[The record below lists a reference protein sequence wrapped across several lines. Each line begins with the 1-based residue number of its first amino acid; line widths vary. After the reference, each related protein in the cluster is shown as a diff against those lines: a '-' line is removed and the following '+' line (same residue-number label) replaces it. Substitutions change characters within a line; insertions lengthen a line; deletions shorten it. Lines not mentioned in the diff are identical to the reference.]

1 MPRQSQRRG
10 RGEGALFYRA
20 DRDRWM
26 GRITIDGQQRIVSAR
41 TKTEARRQLDEL
53 RRAADAGLPL
63 TAGTLTVAELLTVW
77 AEKALPNRR
86 LSASRLASHSWAI
99 NILTTELGSK
109 KVRSL
114 TPDDIE
120 AAFQRRVA
128 PTASGRRPGR
138 GRAPGAPLS
147 RNSLV
152 KLRSTLSQALTW
164 AQRRDLVARNVA
176 SLAELPADAVGT
188 RPGKS
193 LSVAEAK
200 TLLDAARG
208 TPLEA
213 MWVAMLYLGL
223 RPGEAAGLAWDDIDH
238 ERGTI
243 HVWKA
248 RKVGTRGAA
257 FVGDTKTPGSIRTL
271 DAPQPVLDALARHRT
286 RQVEQQLSIGPS
298 WSNPEQLV
306 FTSPLGRPCDPKAV
320 RNEFER
326 VVAAAGLEG
335 KWTPNL
341 LRHSAA
347 SLMADAGMPIEL
359 VADQLGHRDLRM
371 LQRHYRHRIKP
382 TIAGGSVVHDV
393 LGEAASG

>member
-1 MPRQSQRRG
+1 
-10 RGEGALFYRA
+10 
-20 DRDRWM
+20 M

-41 TKTEARRQLDEL
+41 TKTEARKQLDDL

-99 NILTTELGSK
+99 NILTAELGSK
-109 KVRSL
+109 KVRNL

-120 AAFQRRVA
+120 VAFQRRVA
-128 PTASGRRPGR
+128 PTPSGRRQGR
-138 GRAPGAPLS
+138 GRASGAPLS

-176 SLAELPADAVGT
+176 SLAEIPADASGT

-193 LSVAEAK
+193 LTVVEAK
-200 TLLDAARG
+200 SLLDAARG

-213 MWVAMLYLGL
+213 MWVVMLYLGL
-223 RPGEAAGLAWDDIDH
+223 RPGEAAGLAWDDIDSD
-238 ERGTI
+238 RGTI
-243 HVWKA
+243 HVWRA
-248 RKVGTRGAA
+248 RKVGTKGAA
-257 FVGDTKTPGSIRTL
+257 FVGDTKTTGSIRTL
-271 DAPQPVLDALARHRT
+271 DAPQPVLEALARHRT
-286 RQVEQQLSIGPS
+286 RQIEHQLAVGPS

-326 VVAAAGLEG
+326 VVTAANLEG

-382 TIAGGSVVHDV
+382 TIAGGAVVHEII
-393 LGEAASG
+393 GAATG

>member
-1 MPRQSQRRG
+1 MTRPPQRRG

-26 GRITIDGQQRIVSAR
+26 ARITIDGQQRIVSAP
-41 TKTEARRQLDEL
+41 TKTEARRQLDAL
-53 RRAADAGLPL
+53 RRAADDGLPM
-63 TAGTLTVAELLTVW
+63 TAGTLTVADLLTVW

-86 LSASRLASHSWAI
+86 LSPSQLSSHRWAI
-99 NILTTELGSK
+99 NILTEEIGAK

-114 TPDDIE
+114 TADHIE
-120 AAFQRRVA
+120 AALQRRVK
-128 PTASGRRPGR
+128 PVPSDKRKGR
-138 GRAPGAPLS
+138 GRTSGAPLS
-147 RNSLV
+147 RSSLV
-152 KLRSTLSQALTW
+152 KVRSTLNQALTW

-176 SLAELPADAVGT
+176 ALAEIPADAAGT
-188 RPGKS
+188 RTGKS
-193 LSVAEAK
+193 LTTEQAK
-200 TLLDAARG
+200 TLLTAASG

-223 RPGEAAGLAWDDIDH
+223 RPGEAAGLAWDDIDAEH
-238 ERGTI
+238 GTVHI
-243 HVWKA
+243 WRA
-248 RKVGTRGAA
+248 RKVGLTGDA

-271 DAPQPVLDALARHRT
+271 DAPRPVLDAFAQHRT
-286 RQVEQQLSIGPS
+286 RQLEQQLAVGPL
-298 WSNPEQLV
+298 WFNPENLA

-326 VVAAAGLEG
+326 VVTAAGIEG
-335 KWTPNL
+335 EWTPNL

-382 TIAGGSVVHDV
+382 TIAGGAVVHDA
-393 LGEAASG
+393 LSDHETA